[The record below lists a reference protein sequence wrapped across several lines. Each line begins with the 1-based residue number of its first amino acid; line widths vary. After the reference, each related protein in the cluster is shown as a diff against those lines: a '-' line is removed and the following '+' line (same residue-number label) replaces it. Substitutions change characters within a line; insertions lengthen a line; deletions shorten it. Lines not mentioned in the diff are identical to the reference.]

1 MKKTPKL
8 MCAVYPTK
16 FEFHVKMLT
25 ILCIS
30 FSSTSILTLDWKN
43 LACKVFNFNRILIH
57 FKGATK
63 KALTVTPQGHALMP
77 WTLWPR
83 RGCSTMGCCAPVL
96 RIRGRSLTTLSK
108 FLSIIDHLPP
118 PVDIDYWRR
127 NSFTVIRKNMHN
139 VDISS
144 AYQLSTLICQ
154 RS

>member
-1 MKKTPKL
+1 MEINRGL
-8 MCAVYPTK
+8 G
-16 FEFHVKMLT
+16 
-25 ILCIS
+25 
-30 FSSTSILTLDWKN
+30 WKN
-43 LACKVFNFNRILIH
+43 LACKLGIQLWILIH

-83 RGCSTMGCCAPVL
+83 RGCSTTGCCAPVL

-118 PVDIDYWRR
+118 PVDIGEGIPSLLYL
-127 NSFTVIRKNMHN
+127 RKNLHTIE
-139 VDISS
+139 ISS
-144 AYQLSTLICQ
+144 TNYLSTSICQ